1 MHSLN
6 NHETVDFL
14 KKISSSIQIKDEKL
28 LDLPMEQWPADKLT
42 QKIIDNMAYFKKMA
56 HQENFE
62 AIKHGVICQELRA
75 VGVESVEL
83 MYTFEPT
90 IFGQLH
96 EYFHWTFEIEG
107 EDVQHKTMRDDID
120 KKIAQIQEEDK
131 YYNEKP
137 GALRYNSLLR
147 QNENIRNIFMYLKE
161 NMPPMED
168 NSIIPICSLILM
180 DLEKMSA
187 SRQYNFL
194 SYQRMLS
201 TEEPDDKWTS
211 CIIIE
216 ANYKKPHIVFKH

>member
-6 NHETVDFL
+6 NHETVAFL
-14 KKISSSIQIKDEKL
+14 NKVYSSIEEKDDKL
-28 LDLPMEQWPADKLT
+28 AELPMEQWPAHKLAE
-42 QKIIDNMAYFKKMA
+42 KIIGNMVYFKKIS

-62 AIKHGVICQELRA
+62 AVKHGVICQELRA
-75 VGVESVEL
+75 VGVHSVEL
-83 MYTFEPT
+83 TYTFEPT

-107 EDVQHKTMRDDID
+107 EDVKYKTMHDDID
-120 KKIAQIQEEDK
+120 RKIAQIQEEDK

-147 QNENIRNIFMYLKE
+147 QNENIRNIFVYLKE
-161 NMPPMED
+161 NLPPMED
-168 NSIIPICSLILM
+168 DSILPICALLLM

-194 SYQRMLS
+194 SFQSMMNS
-201 TEEPDDKWTS
+201 ENPQDKWTS
-211 CIIIE
+211 CLIIE
-216 ANYKKPHIVFKH
+216 ANYKKPHIVLKN